1 MGSWFTFH
9 KMWKDVWCKIL
20 PVRCVGQHSRCMD
33 CAKYHMMRKKA
44 DCKRD
49 RDRIVKAYSNHLR
62 QIFQDRTCWARME
75 ATAEATIKGITATAD
90 GSDHLLLAVDGMDGA
105 KFKVPRCA
113 PAAKLSDLWRP
124 TLHFT
129 GALIGGMLEYYAI
142 SEPDQKKDCNST
154 LTIIGRCVDLAESIL
169 RRQGRSLPAH
179 MTLWLDN
186 SARENRNAYVQMWAA
201 AAVATNRF
209 RSITCCYFWVGH
221 THNQMDQRF
230 SGLAAKLKGAVSL
243 QPPTEFLDY
252 ISQNYMPA
260 RDYGLK
266 VEACISQG
274 GTGVGSDSG
283 GNGVSLSTVS
293 NTEMP
298 SKRFNVQSV
307 GGWQSPNSFA
317 CLSGPDPQW
326 SPQLSMVCQ

>member
-1 MGSWFTFH
+1 M
-9 KMWKDVWCKIL
+9 WCKIL
-20 PVRCVGQHSRCMD
+20 PVRRVGQHSRCTD

-90 GSDHLLLAVDGMDGA
+90 GSDHLLLVVDGMDEA
-105 KFKVPRCA
+105 KFKVPRCV

-179 MTLWLDN
+179 MTLLLDN
-186 SARENRNAYVQMWAA
+186 TARENRHAYVKMWAA

-209 RSITCCYFWVGH
+209 RSITCCYVWVGH
-221 THNQMDQRF
+221 THNRLDQRF
-230 SGLAAKLKGAVSL
+230 SVLAAKLKAAVSL
-243 QPPTEFLDY
+243 QSPT
-252 ISQNYMPA
+252 
-260 RDYGLK
+260 
-266 VEACISQG
+266 
-274 GTGVGSDSG
+274 
-283 GNGVSLSTVS
+283 
-293 NTEMP
+293 
-298 SKRFNVQSV
+298 
-307 GGWQSPNSFA
+307 
-317 CLSGPDPQW
+317 
-326 SPQLSMVCQ
+326 